1 MGRPRQVRLLLDT
14 HAFLW
19 AAAEPDRLS
28 TKARR
33 AIRSSDNELFVSA
46 VSAWEIATKFRLG
59 KLPDARVVVGNFST
73 IVLTLRASDLAIAR
87 AHALR
92 AGGYAQ
98 AHVDPFDRILAAQ
111 AEIEGLALVSKD
123 RALRRFGVEL
133 LW

>member
-1 MGRPRQVRLLLDT
+1 MKLLLDT

-19 AAAEPDRLS
+19 ASAEPGKLS

-33 AIRSSDNELFVSA
+33 AITSSENELFVSA
-46 VSAWEIATKFRLG
+46 ASAWEIATKFRLG
-59 KLPDARVVVGNFST
+59 KLPDVEIVVQNFPA
-73 IVLTLRASDLAIAR
+73 IVLTLRASDLAITP

-98 AHVDPFDRILAAQ
+98 AHADPFDRILVAQ
-111 AEIEGLALVSKD
+111 AEIEGLPLVSKD
-123 RALRRFGVEL
+123 PALRQFGIEL